1 MFPKEILPVIDQ
13 PEQVQE
19 QAFTPDL
26 RIPKTVLWS
35 LRRNKSL
42 GSLTETDEGRIGV
55 LSTLAGHD
63 LDTSSYQ
70 VKELI

>member
-55 LSTLAGHD
+55 LSMQ
-63 LDTSSYQ
+63 DTIWIRQAIRLRS
-70 VKELI
+70 